1 MATPSVPDQPAA
13 YPAGA
18 AWRGAVA
25 FAAIAA
31 VLVAALGLF
40 AEFNSGRI
48 ARNSQAAL
56 ALQLDQLLGQVV
68 YDNDPVTDVLQVTAP
83 DRLGTSAPV
92 AVHRVR
98 RGAEPVAA
106 VLLPTAP
113 EGYGGPIQLM
123 IAVDFAGKILGVEVL
138 EHHETPG
145 LGDVFAARG
154 STWLAAFTG
163 RSLPDREGA
172 SEWAVRKDGG
182 DFDEF
187 TGATVSPRAIVKG
200 VRSTLEFY
208 QANRERLYADA
219 Q

>member
-1 MATPSVPDQPAA
+1 M
-13 YPAGA
+13 
-18 AWRGAVA
+18 

-40 AEFNSGRI
+40 ADLNSGGI
-48 ARNSQAAL
+48 ARNRQAAL
-56 ALQLDQLLGQVV
+56 AMQLDTLLQQVE
-68 YDNDPVTDVLQVTAP
+68 YDNDPVTDVLYVTAQ
-83 DRLGTSAPV
+83 DRLGTPAPV

-98 RGAEPVAA
+98 RGGEPVAA

-113 EGYGGPIQLM
+113 EGYGGPIHLL
-123 IAVDFAGKILGVEVL
+123 IAVDFAGKILGVQVL

-145 LGDVFAARG
+145 LGDAFAARG
-154 STWLAAFTG
+154 STWLAEFTG
-163 RSLPDREGA
+163 RALPDREGA
-172 SEWAVRKDGG
+172 SQWAVRKDGG

-208 QANRERLYADA
+208 QANREALYAGA